1 MKETLVNNLMCGP
14 RENVIKKETLVI
26 NLIGGPGSGKSTCAS
41 GIFYELKKLGINC
54 ELSLEFAK
62 DKVWEESYNVL
73 SDQLYVFGK
82 QYHKLFRLK
91 NKVDVIITDS
101 PLIISIHYN
110 KMPSNHFNNLVVEQ
124 YHTFNNLMY
133 FIKRGETYQSEGRM
147 QTLEESE
154 MIDSDIKNILHT
166 YDIDYTELQNTEAV
180 NYIVEEVK
188 KKLNL
193 NKDFSEINKDFSENK
208 NDVYQ
213 SEYCNGCVFF
223 DGYDLCMHS
232 ENFGSII
239 NVRKTYCKDNNLKK
253 LENSTDFFS
262 LRAKTN

>member
-1 MKETLVNNLMCGP
+1 MEEILVNNLKCGP
-14 RENVIKKETLVI
+14 QKNVITKETIVI

-41 GIFYELKKLGINC
+41 GIFYELKKLGLNC
-54 ELSLEFAK
+54 ELALEFVK
-62 DKVWEESYNVL
+62 DKVWEESYKVL
-73 SDQLYVFGK
+73 DDQLYVFGK

-110 KMPSNHFNNLVVEQ
+110 NINSNHFNNLVVEQ

-154 MIDSDIKNILHT
+154 KIDSDIKHILHK
-166 YDIDYTELQNTEAV
+166 YNIDYTELQNTDAV

-188 KKLNL
+188 SKL
-193 NKDFSEINKDFSENK
+193 NKDFSENK

-213 SEYCNGCVFF
+213 SDSCEGCVFF

-232 ENFGSII
+232 ENFGSIV
-239 NVRKTYCKDNNLKK
+239 NVRKTYCKDNKLKK
-253 LENSTDFFS
+253 LENSPDFFS
-262 LRAKTN
+262 LRAKSN

>member
-1 MKETLVNNLMCGP
+1 M
-14 RENVIKKETLVI
+14 KETLVI

-91 NKVDVIITDS
+91 DKVDVIITDS

-166 YDIDYTELQNTEAV
+166 YDIFYTELQNTEAV
-180 NYIVEEVK
+180 NYIVKQVIKTLNEDYTEN
-188 KKLNL
+188 KLNE
-193 NKDFSEINKDFSENK
+193 DFTENK
-208 NDVYQ
+208 NDIYQ
-213 SEYCNGCVFF
+213 YESCDDCVFF
-223 DGYDLCMHS
+223 DGYDLCMHT
-232 ENFGSII
+232 ENFGS
-239 NVRKTYCKDNNLKK
+239 VTPARKAYCKDNKLKHIDNLLDK
-253 LENSTDFFS
+253 LEYFS
-262 LRAKTN
+262 LRAKSD

>member
-1 MKETLVNNLMCGP
+1 M
-14 RENVIKKETLVI
+14 KETLVI

-110 KMPSNHFNNLVVEQ
+110 KMTSNHFNNLVVEQ

-166 YDIDYTELQNTEAV
+166 YDIDYTELQNTDAV

-193 NKDFSEINKDFSENK
+193 NKDFSENK

-262 LRAKTN
+262 LRAKSN